1 MLRAST
7 GAVMSYE
14 MAFLFAGTL
23 LPAGDT
29 DRGMRSAELVDIE
42 AQAAAEVGSLVFRND
57 VLASETEK
65 KSLHFRV
72 CGLCLSLVGH
82 LADATHGCAGCLGP
96 IAVLDSS
103 FLRLADS
110 LERGFMICHLCFLF
124 AFSWVKK
131 IGSP

>member
-1 MLRAST
+1 
-7 GAVMSYE
+7 MSYE
-14 MAFLFAGTL
+14 MAFLFAGAL

-29 DRGMRSAELVDIE
+29 DRGVRSAELVYIE

-65 KSLHFRV
+65 KCLHFRV

-82 LADATHGCAGCLGP
+82 LADAAHGCAGCLGP
-96 IAVLDSS
+96 VAVLDSS

-110 LERGFMICHLCFLF
+110 LERGFMICHLVSVFLIF
-124 AFSWVKK
+124 W
-131 IGSP
+131 